1 MTDAS
6 FPTGW
11 FFPLFVGGPSGTP
24 AIILPAAAPT
34 VRHVLTKVEAF
45 IATQVAA
52 ISYEPLLSV
61 YDDATLLSPPT
72 LMAVITDGSVG
83 SVDRDSWE
91 GQLIGSPGKPMTV
104 SWNASVPTGITMMFR
119 MWGFDL

>member
-1 MTDAS
+1 MANRDYRAEYARRQATARAS
-6 FPTGW
+6 GYRSYWHQRQTQQ
-11 FFPLFVGGPSGTP
+11 
-24 AIILPAAAPT
+24 AAADYT
-34 VRHVLTKVEAF
+34 GASRRAF
-45 IATQVAA
+45 ISTAKN
-52 ISYEPLLSV
+52 PPPV